1 MRGGKGYA
9 VGGAL
14 HLHLFDSLVYPSFEI
29 LSIPRSNRF
38 AMFFVPGSEKNGF
51 PDPGASF
58 LQLGELNVFLYFIFI
73 YACTPFQPRSFPYLS
88 IYLSN
93 QFNKIKLDRKCHQL
107 SS

>member
-1 MRGGKGYA
+1 MRVLGEPTSRAVSLMTVGEGRRGEGEGKGYA

-29 LSIPRSNRF
+29 LSIPRSDRF

-58 LQLGELNVFLYFIFI
+58 LQLGELNAFLYFIFI
-73 YACTPFQPRSFPYLS
+73 YACVPF
-88 IYLSN
+88 
-93 QFNKIKLDRKCHQL
+93 
-107 SS
+107 